1 MPREQGR
8 ITPRDIYKSYW
19 KCRDLEISMLWTRLT
34 LLGAF
39 MGLTYVGYG
48 TLILKSVDGIGN
60 WDAFHLVAIGASGF
74 GLLFSILWTMTAK
87 GSKAWFERYEAM
99 LAYFQE
105 TYKDLG
111 FFERM
116 AGEDLVLSYLDY
128 NNRNIVRRLQPIDSN
143 LFSQYA
149 GAYSVSKI
157 PIVMGQVSIAAW
169 GVIGIVHA
177 VACLVGRRGILDF
190 VQNVRVEVIAVT
202 MVVVMV
208 ISACVICASVGSSAL
223 KGK

>member
-1 MPREQGR
+1 MATEK

-48 TLILKSVDGIGN
+48 TLILKSVDGIVN
-60 WDAFHLVAIGASGF
+60 WDVFHLVAIGASGF
-74 GLLFSILWTMTAK
+74 GLLFSILWTITAK

-111 FFERM
+111 FFARM
-116 AGEDLVLSYLDY
+116 ADEDLVLSYLDY
-128 NNRNIVRRLQPIDSN
+128 NNRNIVRRLQPVDSN
-143 LFSQYA
+143 LFSQHA

-177 VACLVGRRGILDF
+177 VACVVGRRGILDF
-190 VQNVRVEVIAVT
+190 VQNVRVEAIAVT
-202 MVVVMV
+202 MVIVMA
-208 ISACVICASVGSSAL
+208 ISAYFVCDCVGSSAL